1 MSIFVGQ
8 LPPAEVARLKAE
20 LAETLI
26 AHFCYPRFFDY
37 RTGTLRSRPVDRA
50 KRQEV
55 WLYLSSFDF
64 TAWNR
69 IDIMS
74 AEFQR
79 QIERLFILFVQRNRN
94 FFGEQGRKRMS
105 DIRLLIGSSSTIV
118 VQGLRNH
125 LSGQR
130 QNNPPFGSPRPAS
143 SWMTPNV
150 NGNIDPSWEQIAQS
164 ATTLQQ
170 QLQELRGEIRAVPPT
185 PHSDTHAA
193 TPRRPGRRSASP
205 PAKPQ
210 VADREVA
217 ALAPVEASIPAASNG
232 RVATPLSDQKSA
244 PAIAQATAWS
254 SAPTAPVPAIEVA
267 SVAIAAAIPP
277 ATPVKPVG
285 PPPPRVA
292 PAEKAAPAPAHTAAA
307 PVTSPAVTGQRANSA
322 QQVNEEDVAIFE
334 EMRRQLI
341 IWLRIQAIQAGIELS
356 NQGPAQLLELLRQH
370 DNYDETR
377 LQVVSTLLNFANQV
391 IKNGHATPFDYKQAL
406 MFHLMHSQH

>member
-69 IDIMS
+69 VDIMS
-74 AEFQR
+74 PEFQR

-105 DIRLLIGSSSTIV
+105 DIRLLIGSSSTTV

-143 SWMTPNV
+143 SWMTPNS
-150 NGNIDPSWEQIAQS
+150 NGNVDPSWEQVAQS
-164 ATTLQQ
+164 TTALQQ

-193 TPRRPGRRSASP
+193 TPRRPGRRPASS
-205 PAKPQ
+205 PAKPS
-210 VADREVA
+210 VAEREV
-217 ALAPVEASIPAASNG
+217 APVEANIPSTSNG
-232 RVATPLSDQKSA
+232 RGATPLSDQKSIPAVA
-244 PAIAQATAWS
+244 PATAWS
-254 SAPTAPVPAIEVA
+254 SAPTAPVPAVEIA
-267 SVAIAAAIPP
+267 SVAIAHAIPP
-277 ATPVKPVG
+277 ATPVKPVES
-285 PPPPRVA
+285 PLPRATLPEKTA
-292 PAEKAAPAPAHTAAA
+292 PALTHATAA
-307 PVTSPAVTGQRANSA
+307 PVTSPAVTGPRANAA

-391 IKNGHATPFDYKQAL
+391 VKNGHATAFDYKQAL
-406 MFHLMHSQH
+406 MFYLMHRQH